1 MNQPITIHAD
11 VTCHQ
16 GPLGWVAVAKLTT
29 PAANT
34 RTVQRRLSAAMYR
47 VAAEL
52 ETSLADGSAPDG
64 DCLGYTVDVRGPQL
78 EMGLS
83 ATVRLVLTDGD
94 HAVDVAYAEE
104 MVIEACVACGIEPE
118 HAGSGP
124 LDR

>member
-1 MNQPITIHAD
+1 MSKPLTIHAD
-11 VTCHQ
+11 VTTHH

-29 PAANT
+29 PAGST
-34 RTVQRRLSAAMYR
+34 RTTQRQLSAAMYR

-52 ETSLADGSAPDG
+52 ETALADGAAPDG

-94 HAVDVAYAEE
+94 MPVDVAYAEE
-104 MVIEACVACGIEPE
+104 MVIDACVACGLEPE